1 MENAMDANQH
11 SAKDTLLI
19 VDDDPGIIE
28 VLTAYGEPW
37 GWSVTTASSF
47 NEALVCLAHHMPHV
61 IVLDWQLPDSDGLTS
76 IRALR
81 AHTTVPILMLTV
93 RDQEPDI
100 IRALQLGADD
110 YVVKPFSPGQ
120 VLARCGALRR
130 RGQDRREGSPDRVE
144 VKDLVIDISRR
155 QVWRRGVLMELT
167 TLEFELLRHLVTNPG
182 RVWTRE
188 ELLDRIW
195 GDVGEVF
202 DRAVDME
209 IARLR
214 KKLGDL
220 VETPRYI
227 DTIRGVGYRWRDDPG
242 PDGP

>member
-1 MENAMDANQH
+1 MNTPHQAV
-11 SAKDTLLI
+11 LLI

-28 VLTAYGEPW
+28 VMTAYGEPW
-37 GWSVTTASSF
+37 GWSVVSAGSLA
-47 NEALVCLAHHMPHV
+47 EALDRLATRPTGV
-61 IVLDWQLPDSDGLTS
+61 IVLDWQLPDSEGLAS
-76 IRALR
+76 IRVLR
-81 AHTTVPILMLTV
+81 EKTTAPILMLTV
-93 RDQEPDI
+93 RDQEADI

-130 RGQDRREGSPDRVE
+130 RGRESRDSTRDRMDVQ
-144 VKDLVIDISRR
+144 DLVIDMPRR
-155 QVWRRGVLMELT
+155 QAWRQGTPLELT
-167 TLEFELLRHLVTNPG
+167 TLEFELLRHLATNPG

-195 GDVGEVF
+195 GDVDDVF

-214 KKLGDL
+214 KKLGDSI
-220 VETPRYI
+220 EMPRYI

-242 PDGP
+242 PGGL

>member
-1 MENAMDANQH
+1 MDETQEA
-11 SAKDTLLI
+11 AKNSLLI
-19 VDDDPGIIE
+19 VDDDPGIVE

-37 GWSVTTASSF
+37 GWSVAAAGSF
-47 NEALVCLAHHMPHV
+47 TEALQQLAQHVPHV
-61 IVLDWQLPDSDGLTS
+61 IVLDWELPDSDGLES
-76 IRALR
+76 IRVLR
-81 AHTTVPILMLTV
+81 SHTTVPILMLTV
-93 RDQEPDI
+93 RDQEAGI

-130 RGQDRREGSPDRVE
+130 RGQDQSEDSPGRVA
-144 VKDLVIDISRR
+144 VQDLVIDIPRR
-155 QVWRRGVLMELT
+155 QVRRRDIPMELT
-167 TLEFELLRHLVTNPG
+167 TLEFELLRHLATNPG

-214 KKLGDL
+214 KKLGDP

-242 PDGP
+242 PGGL